1 MATSDPAQTEDIRL
15 ISKQDVVKELSRV
28 ISNLKKN
35 IDCYVDAKNLP
46 VILRV
51 LSSNDQKLKELRAR
65 GIKLRCI
72 TEVTKDNLSLCK
84 EIMRNFE
91 LYHVSYLVGSFL
103 IADEREYFGF
113 LDTSGQEGILLVT
126 NSSFVDTQQFLINTM
141 FSNALLAR
149 QRIIEI
155 GRGAENEFMETIR
168 DPLRVKSLILDL
180 IRSANYEI
188 AILFSTKNSFLMAER
203 EGILEE
209 IERISKHD
217 VKAKILVMQD
227 EIVKEISDTKLKASN
242 QNIQVNY
249 LQQFLPTKIT
259 TIIVDQIKCLTVEVN
274 DDTKETFQEAIGIS
288 TYSNSE
294 STVFSNVSIFES
306 LWIQAE
312 LDKQTKARQAYFK
325 LFKGFRLKDEVY
337 SRRWSS
343 QKEEEGNERPE
354 KRE

>member
-1 MATSDPAQTEDIRL
+1 M
-15 ISKQDVVKELSRV
+15 
-28 ISNLKKN
+28 
-35 IDCYVDAKNLP
+35 DCYFEAKNLP
-46 VILRV
+46 AILRV
-51 LSSNDQKLKELRAR
+51 LSSNDQKLRELKSN
-65 GIKLRCI
+65 GVKLRCV
-72 TEVTKDNLSLCK
+72 TEITKDNLPLCK

-91 LYHVSYLVGSFL
+91 LYHVPYLTGSFL
-103 IADEREYFGF
+103 IADEREYLGY
-113 LDTSGQEGILLVT
+113 LTDASGQERMLHIT
-126 NSSFVDTQQFLINTM
+126 NSSFVDTQRFLINTM
-141 FSNALLAR
+141 ISNALLAG

-155 GRGAENEFMETIR
+155 GRGTESEFIETIR

-180 IRSANYEI
+180 IRSASYEI

-209 IERISKHD
+209 VERVSKHD
-217 VKAKILVMQD
+217 ARVKILVMQD
-227 EIVKEISDTKLKASN
+227 ETVKEISDAKLKAPN

-274 DDTKETFQEAIGIS
+274 DDTKETFQEAIGLS

-312 LDKQTKARQAYFK
+312 LDKQTKARQVYFK
-325 LFKGFRLKDEVY
+325 LFKGFKLKDEVY

-343 QKEEEGNERPE
+343 QKEAGNEQQ
-354 KRE
+354 KA